1 MLSKKN
7 KYLRRVKI
15 SKATFYK
22 KENKPKYLY
31 KVIIIICVL
40 IIISDYYFVLK
51 NGILDKNNKL
61 RKKMFERL
69 SIITNRTIISL
80 GNVYLGHHYKLGN
93 SLISINKVIYY
104 CEILQCKR
112 IILNQNLSEYIKN
125 TIYDK
130 KYNLIIEPEAKLNK
144 NLSNV
149 FHWPKPYYTV
159 LYKNPE
165 NRFDVFK
172 DEIIKNLPKVSTD
185 INDLYIHIRNG
196 DVYKNPLLGRFY
208 AQPPLCFYKKV
219 IESKTFNSIF
229 IVAEDDDYPII
240 KKLLEEFKNVKYNR
254 DSIQI
259 DASKLIYAYNIVGSI
274 SSFLT
279 SLIKLN
285 DNLKYFWEYDLY
297 HKATKINHL
306 HYSISN
312 FTRKYTIYSM
322 APSKIY
328 KENMYYWNR
337 TKEQLDLMINDTCPN
352 DFVIIKPNLS

>member
-1 MLSKKN
+1 MIVIQN
-7 KYLRRVKI
+7 ILRI
-15 SKATFYK
+15 
-22 KENKPKYLY
+22 
-31 KVIIIICVL
+31 
-40 IIISDYYFVLK
+40 
-51 NGILDKNNKL
+51 
-61 RKKMFERL
+61 
-69 SIITNRTIISL
+69 
-80 GNVYLGHHYKLGN
+80 H
-93 SLISINKVIYY
+93 
-104 CEILQCKR
+104 
-112 IILNQNLSEYIKN
+112 
-125 TIYDK
+125 IYDK

-254 DSIQI
+254 DSI
-259 DASKLIYAYNIVGSI
+259 
-274 SSFLT
+274 
-279 SLIKLN
+279 
-285 DNLKYFWEYDLY
+285 
-297 HKATKINHL
+297 
-306 HYSISN
+306 
-312 FTRKYTIYSM
+312 
-322 APSKIY
+322 
-328 KENMYYWNR
+328 
-337 TKEQLDLMINDTCPN
+337 
-352 DFVIIKPNLS
+352 